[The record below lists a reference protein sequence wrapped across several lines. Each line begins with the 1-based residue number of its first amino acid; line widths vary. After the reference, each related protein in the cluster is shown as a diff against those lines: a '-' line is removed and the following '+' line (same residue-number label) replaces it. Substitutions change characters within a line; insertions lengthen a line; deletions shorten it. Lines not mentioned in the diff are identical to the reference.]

1 MKQTTI
7 FDIEEARAKRDGGL
21 SLVERNNQ
29 RFLQVARD
37 TAKRICAV
45 KGTVT
50 MDEVREQCP
59 WEPLHPAAWGS
70 VFRGKD
76 WEWTGEWKQSK
87 IVSRRGGYQRV
98 WRLK

>member
-50 MDEVREQCP
+50 MDEVREVCP

-76 WEWTGEWKQSK
+76 W
-87 IVSRRGGYQRV
+87 
-98 WRLK
+98 